1 MALKRRNT
9 KEDLEWLKWPLV
21 WLLISILAAV
31 VLYLGTD
38 YIRDEIR
45 MDELNASAGLD
56 VISEQVSAIEV
67 SEQIIVD
74 NIDRYNTMVANRV
87 MEEEG
92 RVALLD
98 EISIIRE
105 RFQLFPISVEISEQD
120 RILLAYPEEV
130 EFPDEQ
136 ISLRSSRV
144 QVQIPLLHEEDL
156 VRFLSAFLRDGRL
169 MVVNRCAL
177 SDTPVLEE
185 DILRVVPH
193 QVATCE
199 FYWYTLRNEPY
210 SGV

>member
-1 MALKRRNT
+1 MALKRRNI

-177 SDTPVLEE
+177 NDTPVLEE